1 MKKGDKVICI
11 KDYIRTNKYGD
22 ILDNFKKNSIY
33 EIADIHGDRIFVIK
47 ENNIDFR
54 SFRKRP
60 KFSNYFLIYNT

>member
-11 KDYIRTNKYGD
+11 KDYIRITKTGI

-33 EIADIHGDRIFVIK
+33 EIADIHGDRIFVFK

-54 SFRKRP
+54 SFKKRP
-60 KFSNYFLIYNT
+60 NFSNYFSKI